1 MGGPSYTEAYST
13 TPQDEED
20 EEEGEE
26 FLFTSTPS
34 SSPTSSTFFTV
45 SNQQRRRASDGGVSG
60 HAFQVHTTCQPSPL
74 SKEATPG
81 SYRGFRNLAML
92 LFVANNTR
100 LVVENYLK
108 YGLRIGL
115 PFTLGSFSLIP
126 ALAVALALPW
136 AHFILSTLLE
146 RHRFLPSLPQ
156 AVVQGLLVISTLVS
170 PCLLLQEASGERLPP
185 FFLSLGCLMT
195 STIMSMKLTS
205 MVLVC
210 REQQRKVAPRG
221 EGERDSPRSFPSW
234 TSVGYFVIAPTL
246 CFQPVYPMVGQVRIK
261 EVAKRLGELGIAVT
275 AMWVVVEQYC
285 RPTLEG
291 SLRALDGPGG
301 GVHFG
306 VLVERTLKLSTSAV
320 VVWLLMFYALFHAFL
335 NLLAEVTRFGDRRFY
350 DPWWNSR
357 DLGEYWRT
365 WNRPVHA
372 FLKRHV
378 HSPILRRTGSVS
390 LAAMVV
396 FFVSAAMHEVI
407 VGVPLGTVNGLAFG
421 GMMAQMPL
429 IILTRQVRRW
439 RGEGSGVGNV
449 VFWVSFCI
457 VGQPLM
463 CVIYYYEWAVREGLV
478 PAQGYHHPE
487 VEVSVMDGEGV

>member
-1 MGGPSYTEAYST
+1 
-13 TPQDEED
+13 
-20 EEEGEE
+20 
-26 FLFTSTPS
+26 
-34 SSPTSSTFFTV
+34 
-45 SNQQRRRASDGGVSG
+45 
-60 HAFQVHTTCQPSPL
+60 
-74 SKEATPG
+74 
-81 SYRGFRNLAML
+81 
-92 LFVANNTR
+92 
-100 LVVENYLK
+100 
-108 YGLRIGL
+108 
-115 PFTLGSFSLIP
+115 
-126 ALAVALALPW
+126 
-136 AHFILSTLLE
+136 
-146 RHRFLPSLPQ
+146 
-156 AVVQGLLVISTLVS
+156 
-170 PCLLLQEASGERLPP
+170 
-185 FFLSLGCLMT
+185 
-195 STIMSMKLTS
+195 
-205 MVLVC
+205 
-210 REQQRKVAPRG
+210 
-221 EGERDSPRSFPSW
+221 
-234 TSVGYFVIAPTL
+234 
-246 CFQPVYPMVGQVRIK
+246 
-261 EVAKRLGELGIAVT
+261 
-275 AMWVVVEQYC
+275 MWVVVEQYC

-301 GVHFG
+301 GVHLG

-365 WNRPVHA
+365 WNRPVHS

-378 HSPILRRTGSVS
+378 HSPITRRTGSV
-390 LAAMVV
+390 AAAAAFV

-429 IILTRQVRRW
+429 IMLTRQVRRW

-478 PAQGYHHPE
+478 PGHGQ
-487 VEVSVMDGEGV
+487 DGEGERVMVEG